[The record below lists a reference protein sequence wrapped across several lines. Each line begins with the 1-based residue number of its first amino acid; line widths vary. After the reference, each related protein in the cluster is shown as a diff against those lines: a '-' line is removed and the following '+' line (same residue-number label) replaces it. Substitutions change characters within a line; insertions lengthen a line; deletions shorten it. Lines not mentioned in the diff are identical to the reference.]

1 MERKTISLTISTQ
14 KNTYKQMEIK
24 KSVYVFS
31 IFFSYIFFPVFLLYI
46 KMTIAIFLM
55 SATKD
60 PVNNFL
66 PLIVTGFTLPFEKS
80 AHVGRCYKF
89 TVNTHSPA
97 L

>member
-1 MERKTISLTISTQ
+1 
-14 KNTYKQMEIK
+14 
-24 KSVYVFS
+24 
-31 IFFSYIFFPVFLLYI
+31 
-46 KMTIAIFLM
+46 M

-97 L
+97 LWTDDERRSGMMPVLQSEVQAEHVQVY